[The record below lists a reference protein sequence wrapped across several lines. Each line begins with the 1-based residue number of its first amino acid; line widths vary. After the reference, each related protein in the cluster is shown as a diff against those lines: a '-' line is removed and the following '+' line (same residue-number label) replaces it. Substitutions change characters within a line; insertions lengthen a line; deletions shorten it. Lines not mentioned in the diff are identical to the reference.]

1 MALIVENGTGLADAE
16 SYISVAD
23 CDALLLS
30 WGRSTA
36 EWEALTE
43 SAKEGLL
50 RNSTMYI
57 DSEYALKFSG
67 EVLNSTQ
74 ALAWPRSN
82 AYKVNGQSI
91 LSDEVPVEVLR
102 ATSFVAVE
110 SIDGGVYSD
119 EDNGARIESE
129 SVGLGQSALTESKSY
144 VGGKD
149 SSYTSKSAD
158 LVLKPLL
165 SGSKGRT
172 VYRA

>member
-1 MALIVENGTGLADAE
+1 MALIVEDGTGLANAE
-16 SYISVAD
+16 SYISVLD
-23 CDALLLS
+23 CDALLIQ
-30 WGRSTA
+30 WGRSS
-36 EWEALTE
+36 EAWVALDDAT
-43 SAKEGLL
+43 KEGLL

-91 LSDEVPVEVLR
+91 PSDEVPVEVLR

-110 SIDGGVYSD
+110 SVEGGVYSD
-119 EDNGARIESE
+119 EDNGARIASE